1 MKFFFVSG
9 AALAFLSSAPFVFAQ
24 QASRPANYPADIST
38 DSGFRLPLLKRDQ
51 LDDLGKKAY
60 DDAAPGERSIAGLR
74 GPLGIRLYSPH
85 VADLTNALSRYLRY
99 DAGLD
104 PALRELI
111 ILATGREL
119 GNQFEWAAHE
129 PVARKEGL
137 SQAAIDVV
145 KFQKSTS
152 GLPEKQALAIEW
164 ARQIFRQHKLSSDT
178 FAAARKAFGERDL
191 VNIAALMG
199 AYASTAILLETF
211 DMQLEPGQAPPLP

>member
-1 MKFFFVSG
+1 MKSPIVLF
-9 AALAFLSSAPFVFAQ
+9 LACATIACAQ
-24 QASRPANYPADIST
+24 QSANYSSDIYA
-38 DSGFRLPLLKRDQ
+38 DSGFRLPLLKREQ
-51 LDDLGKKAY
+51 LDDVGKKVY

-74 GPLGIRLYSPH
+74 GPGGIRLYSPR
-85 VADLTNALSRYLRY
+85 VAELTNALSRYLRY

-137 SQAAIDVV
+137 SQTAIDVV

-152 GLPEKQALAIEW
+152 DLPEKQALVIEW
-164 ARQIFRQHKLSSDT
+164 VRQIFRQHKLSADT

-191 VNIAALMG
+191 MNIASLMG
-199 AYASTAILLETF
+199 SYASTAILLETF

>member
-1 MKFFFVSG
+1 MKIFLLQR
-9 AALAFLSSAPFVFAQ
+9 AALACLISAPAVLAQ
-24 QASRPANYPADIST
+24 APARPANYPPDIYA
-38 DSGFRLPLLKRDQ
+38 DSGFRLPLPKRDQ
-51 LDDLGKKAY
+51 LDELGKKAY
-60 DDAAPGERSIAGLR
+60 DDAAPGGRTVAGLR

-99 DAGLD
+99 DSGLD

-145 KFQKSTS
+145 KLQQSTS
-152 GLPEKQALAIEW
+152 ALPEKQALIIDW
-164 ARQIFRQHKLSSDT
+164 ARQIFRTHKLSADT

-191 VNIAALMG
+191 VNIASLMG
-199 AYASTAILLETF
+199 AYASTAILIETF
-211 DMQLEPGQAPPLP
+211 DLQLEPGQTPPLP